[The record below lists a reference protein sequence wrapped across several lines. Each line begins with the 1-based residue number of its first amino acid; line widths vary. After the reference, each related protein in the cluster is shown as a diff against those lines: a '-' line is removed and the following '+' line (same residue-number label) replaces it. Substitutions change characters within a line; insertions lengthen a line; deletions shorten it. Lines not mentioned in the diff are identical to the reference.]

1 MRKGAWGVFLGSG
14 LLGLLLAMGTT
25 TSLAEERQCGSWGL
39 DHKGT
44 FGGSCGVT
52 VPPGTQPPGGGG
64 PGAQATPVTTQV
76 PGKQQTGQTPVVT
89 PSAVV
94 PPGPAGTVTPI
105 VRPGQTPP
113 PRTPTPPPQIPTPP
127 AFTPTPCPTAVTATR
142 SLDCL
147 PPDVQICV
155 GPNGIPLACL
165 PTPTP
170 AVVPGGKGWIVDTQ
184 LIPGRDLQHCQE
196 VTYYLDPRTG
206 ITINTQAREVPCP
219 GVPPEGP
226 ACPGGL
232 QFDGT
237 TFRCVGQANA
247 VRIEARVPI
256 PEVTLTLD
264 PFPASLVHWPN
275 RLRLEPVDRPSTE
288 AKIDRWPAGAGG
300 ECTGEGDDAGTPRD
314 GTLKDITLRLWLMP
328 YWQSR
333 LDRPMPLQ
341 AALDFGPGGFVGGPA
356 ARVVETAGGPVMR
369 GPRIPSNLL
378 WVEEGDTLTFA
389 LSIPSHPAAQRYGY
403 LIAPFPT
410 TLDEEWARAGT
421 PSFVFRVL
429 PTWRLWYQFSYQ
441 IAEGIYRDEE
451 RTVGFTTVT
460 GPDGNQYSVPIKK
473 TERVRKGCN
482 WKRVTEGPHSVATE
496 QITGLAPCLF
506 GQGAENACVWQD
518 AIVTTKVRL
527 AVPDG
532 GAAYQTSDGVLY
544 YIVREVQTLLVRP
557 DLPTTLREWI
567 RQHPEE
573 WLRAIGR

>member
-1 MRKGAWGVFLGSG
+1 
-14 LLGLLLAMGTT
+14 
-25 TSLAEERQCGSWGL
+25 
-39 DHKGT
+39 
-44 FGGSCGVT
+44 
-52 VPPGTQPPGGGG
+52 
-64 PGAQATPVTTQV
+64 
-76 PGKQQTGQTPVVT
+76 
-89 PSAVV
+89 
-94 PPGPAGTVTPI
+94 
-105 VRPGQTPP
+105 
-113 PRTPTPPPQIPTPP
+113 
-127 AFTPTPCPTAVTATR
+127 VTATR
-142 SLDCL
+142 SSACL

-184 LIPGRDLQHCQE
+184 IVPGRDLQHCLE
-196 VTYYLDPRTG
+196 VTYYLDPRSG
-206 ITINTQAREVPCP
+206 ITINTQTREVPCP

-237 TFRCVGQANA
+237 TFRCVGQANE

-256 PEVTLTLD
+256 PEITLTLD

-275 RLRLEPVDRPSTE
+275 RLRLEPVDRPSAE
-288 AKIDRWPAGAGG
+288 AKIDRWPSGAGG

-328 YWQSR
+328 YWQPR
-333 LDRPMPLQ
+333 LDRPIPLQ
-341 AALDFGPGGFVGGPA
+341 VGLDFGPGGFVGGPA
-356 ARVVETAGGPVMR
+356 SRIEETAGGPVVR
-369 GPRIPSNLL
+369 GPRVPSNML

-389 LSIPSHPAAQRYGY
+389 LPIPSHPAAQRYGY
-403 LIAPFPT
+403 TIASFPQ
-410 TLDEEWARAGT
+410 TLDEEWAKAGT

-429 PTWRLWYQFSYQ
+429 PIWRLWYEFSYQ
-441 IAEGIYRDEE
+441 IAEGIYKDEE
-451 RTVGFTTVT
+451 RTVGFTSVT
-460 GPDGNQYSVPIKK
+460 GPDGGQYSVPVKK

-482 WKRVTEGPHSVATE
+482 WKTVTEGPHSVATE
-496 QITGLAPCLF
+496 QITGLSPCVF
-506 GQGAENACVWQD
+506 GQPAENACVWNG
-518 AIVTTKVRL
+518 AIVTTKIRL
-527 AVPDG
+527 AAPDG
-532 GAAYQTSDGVLY
+532 GAAYQTTDGVLY